1 MTNTRLAIIGA
12 GAMGSAIALGL
23 VQAQLYKAGEILLC
37 DTVTERLDQLKQKG
51 YQTTTEL
58 KNLATNTQKG
68 QLETL
73 LIAVKPKDMKSLLS
87 ELSCK
92 NITESAATTVIV
104 SIAAG
109 VKLATYEEFFPL
121 NPIIRVMPNTP
132 AQVQRGASVLAPN
145 ARVKHQDLDRTMRM
159 FESLGIALVM
169 DESKL
174 DAVTAVSGSG
184 PAYIFYLIEAMTE
197 AGIELGLTAS
207 DAEKLSIATAYG
219 SGFLAYNHMQHSCA
233 AEPVINKITD
243 SARSL
248 RKQVTSPNGTTHAAI
263 TSMDNA
269 GVKQL
274 LKAAIHA
281 AAKRS
286 AEMA

>member
-1 MTNTRLAIIGA
+1 MSSSKLAIIGA

-23 VQAQLYKAGEILLC
+23 VQAQLYKADEIVLC
-37 DTVTERLDQLKQKG
+37 DTVTERLEALGQQG

-58 KNLATNTQKG
+58 KNLAKETQEGK
-68 QLETL
+68 LETL
-73 LIAVKPKDMKSLLS
+73 LIAVKPKDMKTLLS

-92 NITESAATTVIV
+92 TINESAATTVIV

-109 VKLATYEEFFPL
+109 VKLETYEEFFPL

-132 AQVQRGASVLAPN
+132 AQVQRGASVLSPN
-145 ARVKHQDLDRTMRM
+145 AKVQHKDLSKTMQI

-184 PAYIFYLIEAMTE
+184 PAYVFYLIEAMTE

-207 DAEKLSIATAYG
+207 DAEKLAISTAYG
-219 SGFLAYNHMQHSCA
+219 SGYLAFNKLQHA
-233 AEPVINKITD
+233 HATEPVIDKVTD
-243 SARSL
+243 SARIL
-248 RKQVTSPNGTTHAAI
+248 REQVTSPNGTTHAAI
-263 TSMDNA
+263 TSMDSNQ
-269 GVKQL
+269 VKQL
-274 LKAAIHA
+274 IKTAIHA